1 MDTLLKDLRYALRSL
16 RGKPGFTAI
25 AVATLALGIG
35 GSTAIF
41 SLTSAVLLAQ
51 PPLRDP
57 DRLVTIWEN
66 AYKTGFP
73 RNHLTPPAYAALLDQ
88 AQSFEGLAAVAEGD
102 FTLTSDG
109 EPQKIDARRVTAS
122 FFSVLGVAP
131 ALGRAI
137 EPADDRPGAPHVAVI
152 SHGLWQRRF
161 GGDPKIVGRD
171 VLLSGD
177 KYTVIGVMPREFQF
191 LESYVALWVP
201 AAFEAAELGRRS
213 AYLTVVGRL
222 KPGVNAAAAEADVL
236 PITARVAQRFGV
248 EAYPVYVLPLREQL
262 VGAARRPLIVL
273 ALAIT
278 FVLLITCANVA
289 GLLLARTASRGRE
302 IAVRSAL
309 GATRTRI
316 VRQLLT
322 ESLLLA
328 TIGGA
333 LALLVASFVLSSLQQ
348 LVPPGLVLAVHPTLD
363 GRALLLALVL
373 STVTGLLFGL
383 APALQATRGDLG
395 VSLRQGGRGMAGAG
409 HGRLRGALVVGELA
423 ATLMLLVGAGLL
435 GQTLYRL
442 RYADLGLR
450 PERLLTLRTR
460 LPVWTK
466 YREPSRRAAFYE
478 DVLDRVR
485 GLPGVVS
492 AGYSTTVPLEWRGGT
507 NGFVPDGPVDPSRT
521 YDANHR
527 QVSTDF
533 LRTMGIPLRRGRF
546 FERTDGERSLR
557 VAIVNE
563 TMARQYWP
571 GQDAVG
577 KRFRLAAASSPWI
590 TIVGVVG
597 DVRQMGLDAPVKA
610 EMYFPYAQVDGQ
622 PWFAPR
628 DLVVRST
635 AEDPMTLLPGV
646 KEAIRALDPEQPI
659 ANVRTYDEILD
670 EDVVQRRLGA
680 SLVAAFAGLALLLA
694 SLGVYGI
701 LSFFVAQHTSEIGVR
716 VALGASRRDI
726 LSLVLGKGMILAASG
741 VALGLVGALALT
753 RLVSSLLYGVGAA
766 DPATFVVAAGLLA
779 MLALL
784 ACYLPARRAIN
795 VDPMVAIRYE

>member
-1 MDTLLKDLRYALRSL
+1 MDTSIKDLRYALRSL

-41 SLTSAVLLAQ
+41 SLTRAVLLGKV
-51 PPLRDP
+51 PLRDP

-66 AYKTGFP
+66 ASVAGFP
-73 RNHLTPPAYAALLDQ
+73 RNELAPATYAFLRDNAQ
-88 AQSFEGLAAVAEGD
+88 AFEGVAAVTEEG
-102 FTLTSDG
+102 FTLTGDG
-109 EPQKIDARRVTAS
+109 EPQKVEARRVTAS
-122 FFSVLGVAP
+122 FFSVLGVSP

-152 SHGLWQRRF
+152 SYGLWQRRF
-161 GGDPKIVGRD
+161 GSDPGVVGRD
-171 VLLSGD
+171 VLMNGD
-177 KYTVIGVMPREFQF
+177 KYTVVGVMPRDFQF
-191 LESYVALWVP
+191 MESYVALWVP
-201 AAFEAAELGRRS
+201 AAFDAEELTKR
-213 AYLTVVGRL
+213 AHYLTVVARM
-222 KPGVNAAAAEADVL
+222 KPEIAAAAAQADVEAVAGRF
-236 PITARVAQRFGV
+236 ARQFPGEVDPAF
-248 EAYPVYVLPLREQL
+248 VLPFREQI
-262 VGAARRPLIVL
+262 VGDSRRPLTVL

-328 TIGGA
+328 AIGGA
-333 LALLVASFVLSSLQQ
+333 LALLVASSALSSLQQ

-363 GRALLLALVL
+363 GRALALAIVL
-373 STVTGLLFGL
+373 SAGTGLLFGL
-383 APALQATRGDLG
+383 APALQATRGDLN
-395 VSLRQGGRGMAGAG
+395 VSLRQGGRGMTGAG
-409 HGRLRGALVVGELA
+409 HRRLRSALVVGELA

-450 PERLLTLRTR
+450 PERLLTVRTP
-460 LPVWTK
+460 LPLYK
-466 YREPSRRAAFYE
+466 YGEASRRAAFYE

-485 GLPGVVS
+485 RLPGVVS
-492 AGYSTTVPLEWRGGT
+492 AGYSTSVPLEWKGGT
-507 NGFVPDGPVDPSRT
+507 NGFEPDGPLYPGRS

-527 QVSTDF
+527 QVSTDY

-546 FERTDGERSLR
+546 FERTDGARTQR

-571 GQDAVG
+571 GVDAVG
-577 KRFRLAAASSPWI
+577 KRFRTGGDAAPWI
-590 TIVGVVG
+590 SIVGVVG

-610 EMYFPYAQVDGQ
+610 EMYFPYAQIGGQ

-635 AEDPMTLLPGV
+635 AAEPMSLVPAV
-646 KEAIRALDPEQPI
+646 KEVIRAVDPEQAV
-659 ANVRTYDEILD
+659 ANVRTFDEILD
-670 EDVVQRRLGA
+670 EEVVQRRLGA
-680 SLVAAFAGLALLLA
+680 SLVAAFAALALLLA
-694 SLGVYGI
+694 SLGVYGV
-701 LSFFVAQHTSEIGVR
+701 LSYFVAQHTSEIGVR

-726 LSLVLGKGMILAASG
+726 LSLVLGKGMGLAVAG

-766 DPATFVVAAGLLA
+766 DPATFAGAAGLLA
-779 MLALL
+779 SLALL
-784 ACYLPARRAIN
+784 ACYLPARRAIK
-795 VDPMVAIRYE
+795 VDPMVAIRCE

>member
-1 MDTLLKDLRYALRSL
+1 MDTLLKDLRYALRLL

-25 AVATLALGIG
+25 VVATLALGIG

-41 SLTSAVLLAQ
+41 SLTSAVLLGK
-51 PPLRDP
+51 PLLRDP
-57 DRLVTIWEN
+57 DRLVMIWEN
-66 AYKTGFP
+66 ASAMGFP
-73 RNHLTPPAYAALLDQ
+73 RNDLAPATYAALRDQ
-88 AQSFEGLAAVAEGD
+88 AQAFEGVAAVAEEA
-102 FTLTSDG
+102 FTLTGDG
-109 EPQKIDARRVTAS
+109 EPQKVEARRVTAS

-131 ALGRAI
+131 ALGRAL

-152 SHGLWQRRF
+152 SYGLWQRRF
-161 GGDPKIVGRD
+161 GGDAGLVGRD
-171 VLLSGD
+171 LLLNGD
-177 KYTVIGVMPREFQF
+177 KHTVVGVMPRDFQF

-201 AAFEAAELGRRS
+201 AAFGAEELANRQ
-213 AYLTVVGRL
+213 AHYLTVVGRM
-222 KPGVNAAAAEADVL
+222 KPGVVAAGAQADVEAVTGRL
-236 PITARVAQRFGV
+236 ARQFHD
-248 EAYPVYVLPLREQL
+248 EAFPAFVLPLREQIL
-262 VGAARRPLIVL
+262 GDARRPLIVL

-289 GLLLARTASRGRE
+289 GLLLGRTASRGRE

-309 GATRTRI
+309 GATRRRI

-322 ESLLLA
+322 ESILLA
-328 TIGGA
+328 AIGGA
-333 LALLVASFVLSSLQQ
+333 LALLVASSALSSLQQ

-363 GRALLLALVL
+363 GRALAVALVL
-373 STVTGLLFGL
+373 SLVTGLLFGL
-383 APALQATRGDLG
+383 APALQATRADLS
-395 VSLRQGGRGMAGAG
+395 VTLRQGGRGVAGAG
-409 HGRLRGALVVGELA
+409 HRRLRSALVVGELA

-450 PERLLTLRTR
+450 PERLLTLRTP
-460 LPVWTK
+460 LPLYK
-466 YREPSRRAAFYE
+466 YGEASRRSAFYE

-485 GLPGVVS
+485 HLPGVVS
-492 AGYSTTVPLEWRGGT
+492 AGYSTSVPLEWKGGT
-507 NGFVPDGPVDPSRT
+507 NGFVPEGPVDPRRT

-527 QVSTDF
+527 QVSTDY

-546 FERTDGERSLR
+546 FERTDGERSQP

-571 GQDAVG
+571 GVDAVG
-577 KRFRLAAASSPWI
+577 KRFRTGGDSPWL

-628 DLVVRST
+628 DLAVRS
-635 AEDPMTLLPGV
+635 AAVEPMSLVPAV
-646 KEAIRALDPEQPI
+646 SEAIRAVDPEQAV
-659 ANVRTYDEILD
+659 ANVRTFDEVLD
-670 EDVVQRRLGA
+670 EEVVQRRLGA
-680 SLVAAFAGLALLLA
+680 SLVAAFAALALLLA
-694 SLGVYGI
+694 SLGVYGV
-701 LSFFVAQHTSEIGVR
+701 LSHFVAQHTAEIGVR

-726 LSLVLGKGMILAASG
+726 LSLVLGKGMALAVSG
-741 VALGLVGALALT
+741 VALGLVGALAFT

-766 DPATFVVAAGLLA
+766 DPATFAAAASLLA
-779 MLALL
+779 VLALL
-784 ACYLPARRAIN
+784 ACYLPARRAIK
-795 VDPMVAIRYE
+795 VDPMVAIRCE

>member
-88 AQSFEGLAAVAEGD
+88 AESFEGLAAVAEGD

-383 APALQATRGDLG
+383 APALQATRGDLS